1 MEVYDDPAEV
11 ALYCTRK
18 KVNNSD
24 AYPKTIK
31 RLYSRISDYEEQQ
44 QQQQFTLSIKLKRK
58 RESVSNLPTSPPG
71 VSGDPLKTFH
81 QLSYELK
88 LQVLSELKHI
98 MLQRIDQLNNTI
110 EIL

>member
-1 MEVYDDPAEV
+1 MNECSKARKIKKTQTAEV

-44 QQQQFTLSIKLKRK
+44 QQQQFTLSINFSN
-58 RESVSNLPTSPPG
+58 ESGCLSFLITFNELVNEIVYEVQVTSA
-71 VSGDPLKTFH
+71 LR
-81 QLSYELK
+81 
-88 LQVLSELKHI
+88 I
-98 MLQRIDQLNNTI
+98 MLQRIDQLKSTV